1 MTEPTPFV
9 QPPIPTAAAPQAGT
23 VHFHRDM
30 TVGEAMRVHT
40 AVSEVFAAFHLGGC
54 SHCGI
59 SEQETIGQIAMGYGI
74 DEAMIL
80 GALEDLFKA
89 T

>member
-9 QPPIPTAAAPQAGT
+9 QPEIPSAAAPSTAAAPR
-23 VHFHRDM
+23 FHRDM

-59 SEQETIGQIAMGYGI
+59 SAHETIGQIAMGYGI
-74 DEAMIL
+74 DEAMLL
-80 GALEDLFKA
+80 GALEDLFKS
-89 T
+89 

>member
-1 MTEPTPFV
+1 MEDTTPFV
-9 QPPIPTAAAPQAGT
+9 QPAIPSAASQQPGAT
-23 VHFHRDM
+23 HFHRDM
-30 TVGEAMRVHT
+30 TVGEAMRLHP

-74 DEAMIL
+74 DEAMLL

-89 T
+89 

>member
-1 MTEPTPFV
+1 MTDTP
-9 QPPIPTAAAPQAGT
+9 QTGTPAPPAFTR
-23 VHFHRDM
+23 FHRDL
-30 TVGEAMRVHT
+30 TVGEAMRLHP

-59 SEQETIGQIAMGYGI
+59 SEHETIGQIAMGYGI
-74 DEAMIL
+74 DEPMLL

-89 T
+89 

>member
-9 QPPIPTAAAPQAGT
+9 QPEIPSAAAAT
-23 VHFHRDM
+23 HFHRDQ
-30 TVGEAMRVHT
+30 TVGEAMRLHP

-74 DEAMIL
+74 DEAMLL

>member
-1 MTEPTPFV
+1 MPDPTPPAETSVPETFTGV
-9 QPPIPTAAAPQAGT
+9 PAAT
-23 VHFHRDM
+23 HFHRDM
-30 TVGEAMRVHT
+30 TVGEAMRLHP

-74 DEAMIL
+74 DEAMLL

-89 T
+89 